1 MKDVVTDLKVSV
13 FQICSDDS
21 FKNNSKKILE
31 LLRAHNLKLVDLC
44 VFPENALYIS
54 ISKKSKVPK
63 ISLKQGFFKKI
74 QELAKKNDV
83 VIHLGSVLIYREKKC
98 YNTSLVV
105 NSKGEIKE
113 VYDKIHLFTAKIGS
127 LDIDEGS
134 LYFSGNTPKI
144 IRVKGWKIGLSICFD
159 LRFSELYSFYAKNH
173 CDMILV
179 PSAFFRKTG
188 KVHWQTLLKARA
200 IESQCYVVAPGQ
212 VGVHESIDEKSIR
225 KSYGHSLVIHP
236 WGDVL
241 ADLGEKIECVQTV
254 VLDKKEIKKVKNSIV
269 MKRRL

>member
-1 MKDVVTDLKVSV
+1 MKDLVTDLKVSV
-13 FQICSDDS
+13 FQICSDDC
-21 FKNNSKKILE
+21 FKNNSKKILD
-31 LLRAHNLKLVDLC
+31 LLKACDLKSVDLC

-54 ISKKSKVPK
+54 INKKNRVPK
-63 ISLKQGFFKKI
+63 ISLEEGFFKEVR
-74 QELAKKNDV
+74 QLAKKNSV
-83 VIHLGSVLIYREKKC
+83 AIHLGSVPIYRQGKC
-98 YNTSLVV
+98 YNTSLLI
-105 NSKGEIKE
+105 NSTGEIKK

-127 LDIDEGS
+127 LDIDEES
-134 LYFSGNTPKI
+134 LYCSGSTPKI

-159 LRFSELYSFYAKNH
+159 LRFSELYSFYGKND

-188 KVHWQTLLKARA
+188 KAHWKTLLKARA

-212 VGVHESIDEKSIR
+212 VGFHKSVHGDFIR
-225 KSYGHSLVIHP
+225 KSHGQSLVIHP

-241 ADLGEKIECVQTV
+241 VDLGTKVENVETL
-254 VLDKKEIKKVKNSIV
+254 VLDKKEIIKVRNSIV